1 MKKMMKNYEAPV
13 AEMFEMQMPT
23 VLMASTQNSGPWT
36 GDNGYETPDLPVHP

>member
-23 VLMASTQNSGPWT
+23 VLMASTNPGSWSAE
-36 GDNGYETPDLPVHP
+36 DGYETPDLPVHP